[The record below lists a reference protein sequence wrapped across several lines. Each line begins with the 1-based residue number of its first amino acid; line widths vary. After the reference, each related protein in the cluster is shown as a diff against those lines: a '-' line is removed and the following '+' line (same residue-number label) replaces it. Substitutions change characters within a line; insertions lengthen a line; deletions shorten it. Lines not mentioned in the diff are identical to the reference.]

1 LRRQVKPASLTAAR
15 RRDILT
21 IFGLDEKCEE
31 VSETQIVK
39 MVANSKRNTYRRPS
53 WFPWIVA

>member
-31 VSETQIVK
+31 VSWTEIVK
-39 MVANSKRNTYRRPS
+39 MVANGKRNSETHTDDPLG
-53 WFPWIVA
+53 FLE